1 MRFLRVKPEVDSRLC
16 CVVIGN
22 AYRKSS
28 VCDRGLKMLSNPVLS
43 IRLGVTA
50 DLDPTVQISWRIWTP
65 LRRFGPPY
73 QTFLLSILCIIFG
86 N

>member
-50 DLDPTVQISWRIWTP
+50 DLDPRSKSAGGYGP
-65 LRRFGPPY
+65 LFADLDPP
-73 QTFLLSILCIIFG
+73 TKLSF
-86 N
+86 